1 MCAAYP
7 PTNERFRTMNKVT
20 DISSAVSLVKKGDT
34 LLLGGFG
41 NVGAPMHLLY
51 ELAKHPEIND
61 LTLVSEDLHY
71 GGLPFVQGPEVLLR
85 NKQLKK
91 VAISFIGSHKPF
103 ENAINEG
110 RLELEFIPQG
120 TLAERLRVGGMGLG
134 GFYTPTGVGTEVE
147 IGKETKVID
156 GKKYILE
163 KPLRGNVAFVKAY
176 KADPYGN
183 AVFKLTAQNF
193 NTVMAMAADTV
204 ILEVEKL
211 VEVGEIEPDSVQLP
225 GIFVDHIVVEEGAM
239 I

>member
-1 MCAAYP
+1 
-7 PTNERFRTMNKVT
+7 
-20 DISSAVSLVKKGDT
+20 
-34 LLLGGFG
+34 
-41 NVGAPMHLLY
+41 
-51 ELAKHPEIND
+51 
-61 LTLVSEDLHY
+61 
-71 GGLPFVQGPEVLLR
+71 
-85 NKQLKK
+85 
-91 VAISFIGSHKPF
+91 
-103 ENAINEG
+103 
-110 RLELEFIPQG
+110 
-120 TLAERLRVGGMGLG
+120 MGLG

-211 VEVGEIEPDSVQLP
+211 VEVGDIEPDSVQLP
-225 GIFVDHIVVEEGAM
+225 GIFVDHIVVKEGAM